1 MWTRVAKFLLVP
13 PFERLPGVPTDR
25 VLPLLPLDGA
35 WLVLEHNTSLALT
48 NCGGLLAATSD
59 GVDPL
64 CVLCRH
70 CLACLASE
78 RMNKGF
84 SPHAGRVLG
93 WTDDDVAAV
102 EATLEIPYL
111 LAWPAGSW
119 TAREP
124 ALDLPFSFDRDHLL
138 GGVDRLLSAHFPTL
152 MERPYMAWFTKRRS
166 RLDADDP
173 AVRARF
179 RDRVLAVKAR
189 LQAASAGEF
198 QRAVAEFGM

>member
-1 MWTRVAKFLLVP
+1 MWTRVGRFLLVP
-13 PFERLPGVPTDR
+13 PFERLPGVPTGR
-25 VLPLLPLDGA
+25 VLPLLPLNGA
-35 WLVLEHNTSLALT
+35 WLALEHNASLALT
-48 NCGGLLAATSD
+48 HCSGLLAATPD

-70 CLACLASE
+70 CLTCLASD
-78 RMNKGF
+78 RVNKGF

-93 WTDDDVAAV
+93 WTDDDIAAV
-102 EATLEIPYL
+102 VATLEIPYL
-111 LAWPAGSW
+111 LAWPTGAW

-124 ALDLPFSFDRDHLL
+124 ALDLAFSFDRDHLI

-152 MERPYMAWFTKRRS
+152 MERPGMAWFTKRRL

-179 RDRVLAVKAR
+179 RERVLAVKAR
-189 LQAASAGEF
+189 LEAVGAEELR
-198 QRAVAEFGM
+198 RAIGGFGI